1 VRSSLSSKWRPRL
14 GICVAL
20 VACASLASL
29 ASASV
34 ARAQVEAEFK
44 DDFDKAGAAQ
54 KQPAPAPAEPAEK
67 PASEK
72 REHDADTAAKAT
84 PPESRDAQLLRAQNT
99 WLGPVGGLHVVDA
112 GSGPGGTLRLQL
124 GVDFFSSHGFLIQH
138 DVNQYSGGTLA
149 IGWTL
154 NDYLELFGS
163 VANHANYNDQEN
175 PRLLQVL
182 GDTLLGIKAFHA
194 VAPWLTLGGD
204 FRLVVLNTVGD
215 IGPVLSALSF
225 GFRGNASA
233 DLRKLEQPVPLI
245 LRASIDYFFDNSA
258 NLIQKLETQRYEAL
272 GPAALPRAQEDRNLI
287 RRVERF
293 ALGINRTDAFDIGLG
308 AEAPLQVAQD
318 FFIHPLLEWTLGIPV
333 NRQGYSCLR
342 VATNSG
348 PAQPDG
354 CLKLQGLAAMPSSL
368 TLGARV
374 FPPVRGLA
382 FALGFDIGL
391 TGTSD
396 FVRELAANKPY
407 DVLIALSYTVDARER
422 PAATRAVEIVREVVK
437 APPARP
443 RVQGS
448 VVDSG
453 TGGPVA
459 GAAIHYP
466 DRELTAQQTDEQ
478 GRFVSYELPAGEAR
492 FEISHP
498 DYEPRVCTVQ
508 VPEPP
513 KQPPAVPSSA
523 PAVPPQAAPASA
535 TSAPTPA
542 VASQTAPPVADAA
555 SPAASASASALL
567 VPLRCELVAKPRA
580 GSVRGLVL
588 AEGGKPVAGAKVELT
603 GPSSQSLVTD
613 AQGQFVVVSA
623 VAGSY
628 GVRVD
633 AEAYLIRLVSVE
645 VKPGETATPEIVLVQ
660 KPKQAQVELT
670 KQEVR
675 IRKQIFFRLN
685 SAEISEKSNGLLSE
699 IADVLLRNP
708 QVKQVEI
715 QGHTDNKGAPEVNQQ
730 LSQLRAEA
738 VRAWLV
744 NAGVEAGRLA
754 AKGYGDTHPLV
765 PNLTERHRALNRRV
779 QFMIKAQ
786 D

>member
-1 VRSSLSSKWRPRL
+1 M
-14 GICVAL
+14 CAAL
-20 VACASLASL
+20 AAHA
-29 ASASV
+29 AV

-44 DDFDKAGAAQ
+44 DDFDTTKAAKA
-54 KQPAPAPAEPAEK
+54 KASTQPVTEKAEPAEPA
-67 PASEK
+67 
-72 REHDADTAAKAT
+72 HAAAAGAL
-84 PPESRDAQLLRAQNT
+84 PPETRDGQLLRAQNT

-124 GVDFFSSHGFLIQH
+124 GVDFFSSHSFLIEH

-154 NDYLELFGS
+154 NDFLELFGS
-163 VANHANYNDQEN
+163 VANHANFNDQEN

-194 VAPWLTLGGD
+194 VLPWLTLGGD

-225 GFRGNASA
+225 GFRGNASV
-233 DLRKLEQPVPLI
+233 DLRKLEQPAPLI
-245 LRASIDYFFDNSA
+245 MRLSLDYFFDNSS
-258 NLIQKLETQRYEAL
+258 NLIERLETQRYEAL
-272 GPAALPRAQEDRNLI
+272 GLVARPRPEEDRNLV

-293 ALGINRTDAFDIGLG
+293 ALGINRTDAFNMGLG
-308 AEAPLQVAQD
+308 LEVPLRVD
-318 FFIHPLLEWTLGIPV
+318 KEFFIHPLLEWTLGIPV

-342 VATNSG
+342 VLTNAG

-354 CLKLQGLAAMPSSL
+354 CLKVKGIAAMPSSL
-368 TLGARV
+368 TLGTRV
-374 FPPVRGLA
+374 FPPVRGLS
-382 FALGFDIGL
+382 FALGLDIGL
-391 TGTSD
+391 TGTST

-407 DVLIALSYTVDARER
+407 DVLIALSYTVDTRER
-422 PAATRAVEIVREVVK
+422 PATERSVEVVREVVK
-437 APPARP
+437 PAPAQP
-443 RVQGS
+443 RVQGT

-459 GAAIHYP
+459 GAAIRYP

-478 GRFVSYELPAGEAR
+478 GRFVSYELPPGEAR
-492 FEISHP
+492 FEVSHP
-498 DYEPRVCTVQ
+498 DYEGRVCTVQ

-513 KQPPAVPSSA
+513 KAKAKPTAASAAETPAASAEATPPAAPATPAGPATDASA
-523 PAVPPQAAPASA
+523 PAAAAAAPPASAPASA
-535 TSAPTPA
+535 P
-542 VASQTAPPVADAA
+542 
-555 SPAASASASALL
+555 L

-588 AEGGKPVAGAKVELT
+588 TEGGKPVAGAQVELT
-603 GPSSQSLVTD
+603 GPSTQSLVTD
-613 AQGQFVVVSA
+613 VQGQFVVVTA
-623 VAGSY
+623 NAGSY

-633 AEAYLIRLVSVE
+633 AEGYLIRLVSVD
-645 VKPGETATPEIVLVQ
+645 VKPGETATPEVVLVP
-660 KPKQAQVELT
+660 KPKQSQVELT

-675 IRKQIFFRLN
+675 IHKQIFFRLN
-685 SAEISEKSNGLLSE
+685 SAEISEKSNALLSE

-715 QGHTDNKGAPEVNQQ
+715 QGHTDNQGSPEVNQQ
-730 LSQLRAEA
+730 LSQMRADA

-744 NAGVEAGRLA
+744 NAGVESGRLA

-765 PNLTERHRALNRRV
+765 PNLTERHRARNRRV

-786 D
+786 E